1 LLEGEAGVH
10 GGTVVMAW
18 LWRERAEPL
27 ATPPVRGEVGA
38 PLSTRRRVEL
48 LGGVLYHG
56 PPGEGVLLW
65 VEPMKVAPESLLL
78 GEMLRTPK

>member
-1 LLEGEAGVH
+1 
-10 GGTVVMAW
+10 
-18 LWRERAEPL
+18 
-27 ATPPVRGEVGA
+27 
-38 PLSTRRRVEL
+38 VEL
-48 LGGVLYHG
+48 LGGVLYHD